1 MEALLGFLFI
11 SFITGFLLSFLFPV
25 DNSKK
30 KKSNSKPKRPEYKV
44 NHTSEAL
51 KRAEEIVKEGK
62 KEIENRNML
71 KKDEVMIDKVEKK
84 NQKDLIDID
93 NYQVDICRKV
103 HGFFHFYFTS
113 SFCYIG
119 DMHLNQHIKNENIVN
134 IDKYISDVI
143 KSLFNS
149 GIRDRKY
156 RIKSYIFTGDIASDF
171 EISKKFYTNFM
182 LELKEMS
189 REDFDKKSVYLVL
202 GNHEY
207 WGFNNIDDCYSAYQE
222 LCDRIGIV
230 FLNNTLHSFEKRRVA
245 NGEGYREYETFI
257 IGSTGFAGL
266 NNEFNA
272 SKGLYSRVINREEE
286 IRLTE
291 DWVKFYKEIREKV
304 KEQGNKLII
313 VTHNPVSDWC
323 ADDDLGTSC
332 VYINGHTH
340 RNYFYKD
347 EDKDLYVLADNQIGY
362 KSNKIAFKIANFYSA
377 VNPYV
382 NMKNGCKETNIEEYL
397 SFNDYIGEKL
407 SGIGNI
413 KKAIEKGDRL
423 YVVKH
428 EGYYAFFLWARENIR
443 ICVGGKV
450 KKLNRKKQCTMWTIY
465 KDFSKIIDI
474 YLSKLSSFRK
484 AQEEISEFVKSIGGS
499 GKIHGCIVDI
509 DFYNHIMLNPQDASI
524 TYYYSPEYGLVQ
536 PYETIY
542 GLLKEHNEY
551 MLDKYLALLDN
562 PKECALIPTRELK
575 EEHPKVQEIDI
586 KNSVYAISNR
596 MNQLQRLFET
606 KVLREWNDDLLHK
619 MDEVEI
625 KLLENEIE

>member
-1 MEALLGFLFI
+1 MGLF
-11 SFITGFLLSFLFPV
+11 FIFIVLCGLMSIIFIV
-25 DNSKK
+25 DSSCKK
-30 KKSNSKPKRPEYKV
+30 KKANEKPKTPEYKV
-44 NHTSEAL
+44 NHTSETL
-51 KRAEEIVKEGK
+51 KRAEEVVKEGK
-62 KEIENRNML
+62 KEIENCNML

-103 HGFFHFYFTS
+103 HGFFNFYFTS

-134 IDKYISDVI
+134 IDKYISDVV
-143 KSLFNS
+143 KSLFSVIYERN
-149 GIRDRKY
+149 Y
-156 RIKSYIFTGDIASDF
+156 EIKAYIFTGDNASDF
-171 EISKKFYTNFM
+171 EISKKFYTMFM
-182 LELKEMS
+182 LELKEIS
-189 REDFDKKSVYLVL
+189 KEDFNKKGVYIVL

-222 LCDRIGIV
+222 LCDKIGIV
-230 FLNNTLHSFEKRRVA
+230 FLNNTLHSFEKCKVV

-272 SKGLYSRVINREEE
+272 SKGLYGSLINREEE
-286 IRLTE
+286 IRLTD
-291 DWVKFYKEIREKV
+291 DWLKFYKETREYV
-304 KEQGNKLII
+304 KEQGNKLIV
-313 VTHNPVSDWC
+313 VTHNPISDWYN
-323 ADDDLGTSC
+323 DEDLGTSC

-347 EDKDLYVLADNQIGY
+347 EDKDLYILADNQVGY
-362 KSNKIAFKIANFYSA
+362 KDNKIIFKRANFYSA

-382 NMKNGCKETNIEEYL
+382 NMENGCKETNIEEYL

-407 SGIGNI
+407 GGVGVI
-413 KKAIEKGDRL
+413 KKALEKGDRL
-423 YVVKH
+423 YIVKYN
-428 EGYYAFFLWARENIR
+428 GYYGFFLWARENIR

-450 KKLNRKKQCTMWTIY
+450 KRLNRKKQCTMWTIY
-465 KDFSKIIDI
+465 KDFSKMIDI
-474 YLSKLSSFRK
+474 YLSKLSSFRQ
-484 AQEEISEFVKSIGGS
+484 AQEEISKFVRAIGGS

-509 DFYNHIMLNPQDASI
+509 DFYNHIMLNPQDANI

-551 MLDKYLALLDN
+551 MLDKYLTLLDN

-575 EEHPKVQEIDI
+575 EEHPKLQEIDI

-606 KVLREWNDDLLHK
+606 KVLRDWNEDLLDK
-619 MDEVEI
+619 MDISEE
-625 KLLENEIE
+625 KLLVDKVE